1 MNALEALVAAC
12 EKAFAGPGTVEDDSD
27 PDSFVGFPDDEDISS
42 PPSGITFGM
51 IRDARAVIGP
61 TVPDIVAQRDDPVEL
76 RLVLPPETEEW
87 AEDVILGKRQ
97 DGPNDFAA
105 ADAVQRTNVGLIVT
119 RAVGGNCSAL
129 ACARSWLQ
137 EVEDALS
144 TGEVEPGNLI
154 LLAHTVRGGD

>member
-1 MNALEALVAAC
+1 MNALEVLVTAC
-12 EKAFAGPGTVEDDSD
+12 EKAFAGPGMAVNDDD
-27 PDSFVGFPDDEDISS
+27 PDSLGFPDDEDISS

-51 IRDARAVIGP
+51 IRDARAVLGA

-97 DGPNDFAA
+97 DGPNDFEA
-105 ADAVQRTNVGLIVT
+105 ADAVERTNAGLIVT

-137 EVEDALS
+137 EVEDALA
-144 TGEVEPGNLI
+144 TGEIEPGSLI